1 MKINEI
7 YSSYDWDLIN
17 QQMQSFLPGNEY
29 SFLSLTQEIMEGE
42 FQGILDFMFTL
53 GKERIKGEWMMIR
66 QLMVSIV
73 FLAFLSSFL
82 TVIKGAFKNKQI
94 AQIAHYS
101 NYLMM
106 IILFMDLYENIIGLC
121 EDTLI
126 RIEEFMR
133 IFFPT
138 YFILVGTSLGIK
150 TGMLYF
156 QLAGLVI
163 YFIEKILILMI
174 IPGLNIY
181 MFLIFMNGIWEE
193 ERLEGI
199 ISLLQKIILLSFKVM
214 MAVITGIGFLQALIL
229 PVLDG
234 FKKEGIYHL
243 IDTVPGVGDA
253 AKGAFQLWLSSA
265 AIIKNSVG
273 VAGCIL
279 LLLFVLTP
287 LIRIGVVWICL
298 RVASAVLSMI
308 GEKKIIGGINQMAK
322 GVSLCFQTTGYG
334 ILFFLMIIA
343 VSSYS
348 GGG

>member
-1 MKINEI
+1 
-7 YSSYDWDLIN
+7 
-17 QQMQSFLPGNEY
+17 
-29 SFLSLTQEIMEGE
+29 
-42 FQGILDFMFTL
+42 
-53 GKERIKGEWMMIR
+53 
-66 QLMVSIV
+66 
-73 FLAFLSSFL
+73 
-82 TVIKGAFKNKQI
+82 
-94 AQIAHYS
+94 
-101 NYLMM
+101 
-106 IILFMDLYENIIGLC
+106 
-121 EDTLI
+121 
-126 RIEEFMR
+126 
-133 IFFPT
+133 
-138 YFILVGTSLGIK
+138 
-150 TGMLYF
+150 
-156 QLAGLVI
+156 
-163 YFIEKILILMI
+163 MI

-322 GVSLCFQTTGYG
+322 GISLCFQTTGYG